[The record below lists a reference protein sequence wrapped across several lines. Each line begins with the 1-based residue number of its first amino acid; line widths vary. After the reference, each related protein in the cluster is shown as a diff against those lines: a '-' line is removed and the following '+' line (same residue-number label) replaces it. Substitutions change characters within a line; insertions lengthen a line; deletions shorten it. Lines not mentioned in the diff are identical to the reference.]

1 MPNTSTNNKRIAKNT
16 LLLYFRMLLIMA
28 VSLYT
33 SRVVLNTLGVEDFGI
48 YNVVGGVVAMFSV
61 ISGSLSSAISRFIT
75 YELGKGNRQRLKVIF
90 SSAITIQLAL
100 ALLIGILA
108 EIGGVWFL
116 NAKMNIPPDRLEAAN
131 WVLQCSIITFMV
143 NLISIPYNAAIIAH
157 ERMKAFAYVSILE
170 VTLKLLVV
178 FTLYIALFDKLKTYA
193 MLLVTVA
200 VIIRFVYGYYC
211 KRHFEECT
219 YRFVFNRKVLKEM
232 TNFAGWNFIG
242 SSSAV
247 LRDQGVNIALNLFWG
262 PPINAARGIAF
273 QVSTAINSF
282 VVNFMTALNPQITKS
297 YATGDHN
304 YMMLLIFQGAR
315 FAFYLL
321 LILSLPVI
329 LNTHYILALWLKLV
343 PEHTVRFVQLILIFA
358 LSESISQPLITAQL
372 ATGNIRNYQI
382 VVGGLQMLN
391 LPISYILLR
400 FGYPP
405 EMTIVVAIC
414 ISQCCLSARLYM
426 LQRMIGLKVR
436 IYLKSVYFNVLM
448 VSIGAAVVPLIAV
461 QCLLESFVSFL
472 LLCSITVISTLV
484 SIFYIG
490 CNQKE
495 RQMVKRKI
503 FQTYRKIDLIIR

>member
-1 MPNTSTNNKRIAKNT
+1 MADTSTNNKRIAKNT
-16 LLLYFRMLLIMA
+16 LLLYFRMLLTMV

-90 SSAITIQLAL
+90 SSAIIIQIAL

-116 NAKMNIPPDRLEAAN
+116 NAKMNIPSDRLEAAN

-247 LRDQGVNIALNLFWG
+247 LRDQGVNIALNLFCG
-262 PPINAARGIAF
+262 PPVNAARGIAF

-448 VSIGAAVVPLIAV
+448 VSIGATVVPLIAV

-495 RQMVKRKI
+495 RQMVKRKM
-503 FQTYRKIDLIIR
+503 FQTYRKIDFIIR

>member
-461 QCLLESFVSFL
+461 QCLLESFVSFV

-490 CNQKE
+490 
-495 RQMVKRKI
+495 
-503 FQTYRKIDLIIR
+503 